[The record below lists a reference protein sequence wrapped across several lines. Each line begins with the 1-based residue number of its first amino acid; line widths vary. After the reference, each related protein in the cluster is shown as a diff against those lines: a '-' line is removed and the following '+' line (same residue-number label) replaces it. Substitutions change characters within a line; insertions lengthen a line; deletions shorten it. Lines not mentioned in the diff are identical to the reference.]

1 MVIHSIMAKL
11 YFHYSSMNAGK
22 STALLQANHNYGERG
37 MSTMLFTAKLD
48 DRDGVGKICSRIG
61 IDHGALVF
69 GSEDDLLD
77 LVTRELNERPV
88 DCVLI
93 DEAQFLSKAQV
104 DQLTKVVDEQNVP
117 VLTYGIRTDFL
128 GETFEGSR
136 YLMAWADEIK
146 EIKAI
151 CHCGKKATMNA
162 RVDSTGKMETEGQQ
176 IEIGGNER
184 YVSLCRSCFSRSDTG
199 LGQS

>member
-1 MVIHSIMAKL
+1 
-11 YFHYSSMNAGK
+11 
-22 STALLQANHNYGERG
+22 

-48 DRDGVGKICSRIG
+48 DRDGVGVIRSRIG
-61 IDHGALVF
+61 IEHDALVF
-69 GSEDDLLD
+69 GPDDDLLG
-77 LVTRELNERPV
+77 LVTVELDKRPV

-104 DQLTKVVDEQNVP
+104 DQLTQVVDGQNVP

-162 RVDSTGKMETEGQQ
+162 RIDPSGRMETAGKQ

-184 YVSLCRSCFSRSDTG
+184 YVSLCRSCFASADTG
-199 LGQS
+199 PSQV

>member
-1 MVIHSIMAKL
+1 MAKL

-37 MSTMLFTAKLD
+37 MSTVLFTAKLD
-48 DRDGVGKICSRIG
+48 DRDGVGLIRSRIG

-69 GSEDDLLD
+69 ADGDDLLEI
-77 LVTRELNERPV
+77 VREEMGRRSV

-104 DQLTKVVDEQNVP
+104 HQLTKVVDEQNVP
-117 VLTYGIRTDFL
+117 VLAYGIRTDFL
-128 GETFEGSR
+128 GETFEGSK

-162 RVDSTGKMETEGQQ
+162 RIDSSGRMETEGNQ

-184 YVSLCRSCFSRSDTG
+184 YVSLCRSCFSKADTG
-199 LGQS
+199 PSSG